1 MGAAGLKHALCWC
14 VSSLL
19 LLLLTVV
26 HTLAHVVN
34 IYIFSISD
42 LSILSCLFPK
52 VFLNNGYFSETTHL
66 LPTSVHLLEPFTLFV
81 CSIQV

>member
-1 MGAAGLKHALCWC
+1 MKELTCGC

-19 LLLLTVV
+19 LLLLAVV

-34 IYIFSISD
+34 IYIFSMSD

-52 VFLNNGYFSETTHL
+52 VFLNNGYFFKKQSTFSN
-66 LPTSVHLLEPFTLFV
+66 TSVHVLERFTGFTV
-81 CSIQV
+81 CFFQV

>member
-1 MGAAGLKHALCWC
+1 MKDTRCWC

-66 LPTSVHLLEPFTLFV
+66 LPTSVHLLEPFTRFM